1 MAPGKPLLVPRS
13 ASHCS
18 HLAVAKA
25 VIQQQKGR
33 LRFLG
38 LKAGSAARVASLFQF
53 LNKTSSLVR
62 MLRFVGPGL
71 RRGGGGTALLVC
83 WNRGEQGWC
92 LQLLRDLPETGW
104 KTLRADPH

>member
-18 HLAVAKA
+18 HLSVAKA

-38 LKAGSAARVASLFQF
+38 LKAGSEARVASPFQF
-53 LNKTSSLVR
+53 LNKTSS
-62 MLRFVGPGL
+62 FGEDVGLWGL
-71 RRGGGGTALLVC
+71 G
-83 WNRGEQGWC
+83 
-92 LQLLRDLPETGW
+92 
-104 KTLRADPH
+104 